1 MLNPLIVA
9 IQFLT
14 RLPIAAPTFY
24 DESDVGKSLLYYPLV
39 GLIIGVILSLSY
51 ALLHDYIAGGLLAA
65 VLLSIWVLITG
76 ALHLDGLADSAD
88 AWIGGMGDRQKTLD
102 IMKDPRCGPMAVVV
116 ICLTLI
122 LKFTALE
129 QILAMQQSQILILA
143 PVLGR
148 TAIIALFLSTDYV
161 RPGGLG
167 EHLIKALPRNTAKQV
182 VAVVL
187 VIIFFFDYGFW
198 LILGSGICFFVLRML
213 MQKRLQGTTG
223 DTAGAMV
230 EVVEL
235 GVLMTMAVCV
245 Y

>member
-1 MLNPLIVA
+1 MLNPLIIA

-14 RLPIAAPTFY
+14 RLPIAAPTVY
-24 DESDVGKSLLYYPLV
+24 DESDVGKSLLYYPIV

-51 ALLHDYIAGGLLAA
+51 TLLHNYIEGGLLAA
-65 VLLSIWVLITG
+65 VLLSLWVLITG

-88 AWIGGMGDRQKTLD
+88 AWVGGMGDRQKTMD

-129 QILAMQQSQILILA
+129 QILAMQHSQILLLA

-167 EHLIKALPRNTAKQV
+167 EHLFTALPRHTAKQV
-182 VAVVL
+182 VAAVL
-187 VIIFFFDYGFW
+187 IIVFFFDYGLW
-198 LILGSGICFFVLRML
+198 LIVASGLCFFVLRML
-213 MQKRLQGTTG
+213 MLKRLQGTTG

-235 GVLMTMAVCV
+235 GALVTMAACL
-245 Y
+245 